1 MRHRFV
7 VRFSLL
13 LQYTSNRLEIAVRY
27 HLLGRTGLYV
37 SELCLG
43 TMTYGGGKGIWENI
57 GNLRQDAVDE
67 QVKFAVEAGINF
79 IDTANVYSLG
89 KSEVLLGQALKTLGL
104 PREQLIIAT
113 KSTGV
118 MDETPNER
126 GQSRH
131 HIFNAVDASLK
142 RLQLDYI
149 DLYQLH
155 GFDPLTPF
163 EESLSALNDLVRSGR
178 VRYIGL
184 CNMAAWQIMKS
195 LAVSDTRGFEK
206 FASVQAYYT
215 IAGRDLEREV
225 VPLLEDQKLGLM
237 VWSPLAGGLLSG
249 KYKDAD
255 DKGPAGARRGAFDF
269 PLVDK
274 QRAFRCVDAMRP
286 LALEHQVS
294 VAQIALAWILSKPF
308 VSSVIIGARSMDQ
321 LRDNIAASRVRLTQ
335 EEIGGLDA
343 VSQLPPEYPGWMLAF
358 QGQSRA
364 KPPVKE

>member
-1 MRHRFV
+1 M
-7 VRFSLL
+7 
-13 LQYTSNRLEIAVRY
+13 RY
-27 HLLGRTGLYV
+27 HLLGQTGLYV

-57 GNLRQDAVDE
+57 GSLQQDAVNE

-79 IDTANVYSLG
+79 IDTANVYSIG
-89 KSEVLLGQALKTLGL
+89 KSEMLLGQALKTLGL

-113 KSTGV
+113 KSTGT
-118 MDETPNER
+118 MDETPNGR

-142 RLQLDYI
+142 RLQLDYV

-163 EESLSALNDLVRSGR
+163 EESLSTLNDLVHSGR

-195 LAVSDTRGFEK
+195 LAVSDQKGLAK
-206 FASVQAYYT
+206 FVSVQAYYT

-225 VPLLEDQKLGLM
+225 VPLLQDQKLGLM

-249 KYKDAD
+249 KYKGAD
-255 DKGPAGARRGAFDF
+255 DKGPSGARRTTFDF

-274 QRAFRCVDAMRP
+274 ERAFKCVDAMRP
-286 LALEHQVS
+286 LAQQREVS

-308 VSSVIIGARSMDQ
+308 VSTVIIGAKSMDQ
-321 LRDNIAASRVRLTQ
+321 LRDNIAASRVQLTA
-335 EEIGGLDA
+335 EEIKMLDG
-343 VSQLPPEYPGWMLAF
+343 VSQLPQEYPGWMLTL
-358 QGQSRA
+358 QGQYRA
-364 KPPVKE
+364 KPPFKD

>member
-1 MRHRFV
+1 
-7 VRFSLL
+7 
-13 LQYTSNRLEIAVRY
+13 VRY
-27 HLLGRTGLYV
+27 HLLGQTGLYV

-43 TMTYGGGKGIWENI
+43 TMTYGGAKGIWESI
-57 GNLRQDAVDE
+57 GTLQQEAVNE
-67 QVKFAVEAGINF
+67 QVKFAFEAGINF

-89 KSEVLLGQALKTLGL
+89 KSEMLLGQALQTLGL
-104 PREQLIIAT
+104 PREQLIVAT
-113 KSTGV
+113 KSTGS
-118 MDETPNER
+118 MDETPNGR

-131 HIFNAVDASLK
+131 HIFHQVDASLQ

-149 DLYQLH
+149 DLYQVH

-163 EESLSALNDLVRSGR
+163 EESLGALNDVVRSGK

-184 CNMAAWQIMKS
+184 CNMAAWQVMKALS
-195 LAVSDTRGFEK
+195 VSEQKGYAK
-206 FASVQAYYT
+206 FVSVQAYYT
-215 IAGRDLEREV
+215 IAGRDLERDV
-225 VPLLEDQKLGLM
+225 VPLLQDQKLGLM

-249 KYKDAD
+249 KYKAAD
-255 DKGPAGARRGAFDF
+255 DKGPAGARRTTFDF

-274 QRAFRCVDAMRP
+274 PRAFKCVDAMRP
-286 LALEHQVS
+286 LAERREVS

-321 LRDNIAASRVRLTQ
+321 LRDNVAATKVQLTG
-335 EEIGGLDA
+335 EEIQALDE

-364 KPPVKE
+364 KTPFKD